1 MFRIKDIVPNTLK
14 SLGINKQYN
23 AQSVI
28 VHWPEIAG
36 DEISTH
42 AWPVSIKHGV
52 LLLAVNNP
60 VWSHHLM
67 MLKPEIINKI
77 NTFLHEKLV
86 ADIRFQ
92 AGDLKKYQNHEED
105 GQSPLS
111 IQPSKLNSEELS
123 VVWEATEPIKDIK
136 LRKKCYY
143 VLIKQAGI
151 DKAKK
156 KAGWQT
162 CKRCSVLVPPGQNY
176 CSICSLEYKQE
187 KKQAIIQLLTEAPW
201 LSYQEASQSIP
212 CSPRE
217 FHTGK
222 KRLIHKLVHAL
233 FEPGWD
239 KLNEAT
245 LVMLMTGIKP
255 DRIDATIVNTVIS
268 KIKVRLAEKIRR
280 KNYVSAFRR

>member
-36 DEISTH
+36 DEIATH
-42 AWPVSIKHGV
+42 AWPISIKHGV

-67 MLKPEIINKI
+67 MLKPGIINKI
-77 NTFLHEKLV
+77 NMFLHEKLV

-105 GQSPLS
+105 EQSSLS
-111 IQPSKLNSEELS
+111 IRPAKLDSEELTG
-123 VVWEATEPIKDIK
+123 VWEATEPIKDIN

-143 VLIKQAGI
+143 VLIKQTGI

-156 KAGWQT
+156 KAGWQS
-162 CKRCSVLVPPGQNY
+162 CKRCSVLVQPGQNY
-176 CSICSLEYKQE
+176 CSVCSLEYKQE
-187 KKQAIIQLLTEAPW
+187 KNRQLFSYLRRLPGFLIRKRPKLFPVAPASSIQ
-201 LSYQEASQSIP
+201 
-212 CSPRE
+212 
-217 FHTGK
+217 
-222 KRLIHKLVHAL
+222 V
-233 FEPGWD
+233 
-239 KLNEAT
+239 
-245 LVMLMTGIKP
+245 
-255 DRIDATIVNTVIS
+255 
-268 KIKVRLAEKIRR
+268 
-280 KNYVSAFRR
+280 KNA